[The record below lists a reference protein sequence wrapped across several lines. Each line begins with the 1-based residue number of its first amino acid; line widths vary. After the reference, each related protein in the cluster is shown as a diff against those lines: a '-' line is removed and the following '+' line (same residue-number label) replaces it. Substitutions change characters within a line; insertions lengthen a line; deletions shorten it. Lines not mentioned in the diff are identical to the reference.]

1 MLNRFSK
8 DLNEITIGCE
18 KEQLISSEECSELD
32 TTAAA
37 VVFSNSQLTMM
48 DMIMSRM
55 MDNTFKKCSIYYY
68 FSSTFEICVFGLLL
82 L

>member
-37 VVFSNSQLTMM
+37 VVYSNSQLTMM
-48 DMIMSRM
+48 DMSRM
-55 MDNTFKKCSIYYY
+55 MENTFKKCSIYYY
-68 FSSTFEICVFGLLL
+68 FSSTFEVCVFGLLL